1 MIDLDLP
8 QSDKQSDACHP
19 RETLELF
26 GQNLAEKRFLNA
38 FNNNNLHHA
47 WLISGS
53 SGIGKATLAWRIAK
67 FLFVNQSNNSNE
79 LFKEDTLS
87 SSLDIDHSHPVNPR
101 LRALSEPNLFLL
113 RRLYDEEKKRFRS
126 NIAVDQVRKLNHFFA
141 LSSTDSKRRVV
152 IIDSVDDLNN
162 NSANALLK
170 SLEEPPKDCL
180 FLLISHQPAALL
192 PTIKSRCIELRCQK
206 LSSENMY
213 KALNTSNIDTDT
225 LSDGLINLSDGSV
238 GNAIRLSNY
247 NALSIYKSIVE
258 IVETFPNLN
267 GNLAIALSEQ
277 ASKKGND
284 QILNIIVE
292 LIELVIS
299 RLAYSGLGKL
309 TEELIQNEKIIL
321 NSVSNTEKHA
331 KSWADLVGKLRK
343 KINYAITVNI
353 DPGTLIL
360 DTLFTMNQTS
370 QQLRLRNST

>member
-1 MIDLDLP
+1 MIDLELP
-8 QSDKQSDACHP
+8 QSDKQPDACHP
-19 RETLELF
+19 RETLEIF
-26 GQNLAEKRFLNA
+26 GQNLAEQRFLNA

-53 SGIGKATLAWRIAK
+53 NGIGKATLAWRIAR
-67 FLFVNQSNNSNE
+67 FLFSNQSNSSNE
-79 LFKEDTLS
+79 LFKLETPS
-87 SSLDIDHSHPVNPR
+87 SSLDIDYSHPINPR

-113 RRLYDEEKKRFRS
+113 RRLYDEEKKRFRN
-126 NIAVDQVRKLNHFFA
+126 NITVDQVRKLNHFFA
-141 LSSTDSKRRVV
+141 LSSTDKKRRII

-162 NSANALLK
+162 SSANALLK
-170 SLEEPPKDCL
+170 SLEEPPKDCV
-180 FLLISHQPAALL
+180 FLLISHRPAALL

-206 LSSENMY
+206 LNSKDMY
-213 KALNTSNIDTDT
+213 KALNTSKIDIDT
-225 LSDGLINLSDGSV
+225 LSEGLINLSDGSV

-267 GNLAIALSEQ
+267 GNLALALSER
-277 ASKKGND
+277 AAKKGDD

-299 RLAYSGLGKL
+299 RLAYSGLGQL
-309 TEELIQNEKIIL
+309 SEELIQNEKIIL
-321 NSVSNTEKHA
+321 TKVSNTNEHA
-331 KSWADLVGKLRK
+331 KSWADLVGELRK

-360 DTLFTMNQTS
+360 DTLFKMNETS
-370 QQLRLRNST
+370 Q

>member
-126 NIAVDQVRKLNHFFA
+126 NITVDQVRKLNHFFA
-141 LSSTDSKRRVV
+141 LSSTDGKRRVV

-213 KALNTSNIDTDT
+213 KALNTSNIDANT

-247 NALSIYKSIVE
+247 NALNIYKTIVE

-277 ASKKGND
+277 ASKKGD
-284 QILNIIVE
+284 GQILNIIVE

>member
-126 NIAVDQVRKLNHFFA
+126 NITVDQVRKLNYFFA

-213 KALNTSNIDTDT
+213 KALKTSNIDADT